1 MLTFP
6 DMLGIRRKYVV
17 ALVALLV
24 ILGPVF
30 VRQLAPVEPRP
41 FERVALKDTVFTE
54 VVFRN
59 HAQELELAGLLFVP
73 EGKGP
78 FPAAVIIHG
87 SGTSRRDSGWYLTL
101 TKFLQDNGVVVLL
114 PDKRGSEKSGG
125 DWRTASFEDLATDTL
140 AAIEYVRRQDGVELT
155 TIGIIGMSQGGWIAP
170 IAAAKSEDVDFVV
183 SMVGAAVTPE
193 EQLAYE
199 ENHNLRQM
207 GFLPGVSNVVSWLS
221 TAWITN
227 VAQRDFW
234 RAIDGFDPLPYWEA
248 VEVSTLVLYGSED
261 TNVPS
266 RDSAARLQE
275 LHRPNMRVRVYEGSG
290 HALEDPP
297 EYGNSLIRYDALEA
311 IGQFIQASAL
321 D

>member
-1 MLTFP
+1 MHKL
-6 DMLGIRRKYVV
+6 RRRYIV
-17 ALVALLV
+17 ALVVLLIV
-24 ILGPVF
+24 FGPVAL
-30 VRQLAPVEPRP
+30 RQLLPGESRS
-41 FERVALKDTVFTE
+41 FERVALQDTVFTE
-54 VVFRN
+54 IAFRN
-59 HAQELELAGLLFVP
+59 TAQDLELAGMLFVP
-73 EGKGP
+73 EGEGP

-87 SGTSRRDSGWYLTL
+87 SGISRRDNGWYLTL

-140 AAIEYVRRQDGVELT
+140 AAMGYLRTQDSVEVT
-155 TIGIIGMSQGGWIAP
+155 TLGIVGMSQGGWIAP
-170 IAAAKSEDVDFVV
+170 IAAAQSDDVDFIV
-183 SMVGAAVTPE
+183 SMVGSAVTPE
-193 EQLAYE
+193 KQLAYE

-221 TAWITN
+221 TAWLTN

-234 RAIDGFDPLPYWEA
+234 SAIDRFDPLPYWEA
-248 VEVSTLVLYGSED
+248 VDVGTLVLYGGND

-266 RDSAARLQE
+266 RESAARLHD
-275 LHRPNMRVRVYEGSG
+275 LRKPNIRVRIYNGSG

-297 EYGNSLIRYDALEA
+297 GDGNSLIRYDALEA
-311 IGQFIQASAL
+311 MVEFIQASAI